1 MSFQVAT
8 FSPRDAREEDPAS
21 AFLFVVVCLSL
32 SLLLLFV
39 VVVVVGLLTSF
50 GDATH

>member
-39 VVVVVGLLTSF
+39 VVVVGLLTSF